1 MFYGYVIGRAFGK
14 RDPLLL
20 LFFGALPDF
29 DLYSHFILQKFFNVR
44 DPYGT
49 PFGHHGIAHSWLI
62 VALIFLP
69 LGFKFTPYFIS
80 TLQHILFGDLITNE
94 VPLIFPFSLEQF
106 GLRLYLSWPSLILEF
121 LSLPL
126 FLLLIRN
133 ERKLKKVG
141 KFLIILTIPLILL
154 DLYYSLLFLYQGYLL
169 TLYSIYGLIS
179 SIILLSLIAY
189 QIIYR

>member
-1 MFYGYVIGRAFGK
+1 MLYGYVIGKLLGK
-14 RDPLLL
+14 GDPLLL

-29 DLYSHFILQKFFNVR
+29 DLYSHFLLQKFFNVK

-49 PFGHHGIAHSWLI
+49 LFGHHGIAHSWLL
-62 VALIFLP
+62 VSLIFLP
-69 LGFKFTPYFIS
+69 FGFRFIPYFLS
-80 TLQHILFGDLITNE
+80 TLQHILFGDLVTNE

-126 FLLLIRN
+126 FLLLL
-133 ERKLKKVG
+133 RKENSKKRG
-141 KFLIILTIPLILL
+141 KFLIILAIPLIFL
-154 DLYYSLLFLYQGYLL
+154 DLYHSLLFLYQGSLF
-169 TLYSIYGLIS
+169 TLYSLYGLVA
-179 SIILLSLIAY
+179 SIILLSFIAY